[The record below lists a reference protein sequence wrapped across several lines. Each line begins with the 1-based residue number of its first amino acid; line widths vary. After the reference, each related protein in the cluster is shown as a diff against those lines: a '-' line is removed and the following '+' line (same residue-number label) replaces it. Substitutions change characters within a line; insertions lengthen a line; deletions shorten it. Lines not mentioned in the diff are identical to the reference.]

1 MPVEVAQF
9 LCLNDNFGLLVRDV
23 GTGATA
29 SVDAPDGAA
38 IIREAGRRGWTLTH
52 LLLTHHHA
60 DHVQGTEALRA
71 RYPDLLVTG
80 AAGDAHR
87 LPPLDV
93 AVADGDMIRLGESR
107 ARVIETPGHTLGHIV
122 YHFPDD
128 AIAFVGDTLFS
139 LGCGR
144 VFEGTMPMMRRS
156 LETIARL
163 PDETRIYCGHE
174 YTQSNGRFAATVDPE
189 NPRLMAR
196 LRAVADLRA
205 AGQFTLPT
213 TIAEEKATNP
223 FLRAA
228 DAGIRRAMGLAD
240 ADADVVFGEMR
251 ARKNR
256 FAA

>member
-1 MPVEVAQF
+1 
-9 LCLNDNFGLLVRDV
+9 
-23 GTGATA
+23 
-29 SVDAPDGAA
+29 VDAPDGAA
-38 IIREAGRRGWTLTH
+38 IIREAERRGWRLTH

-71 RYPDLLVTG
+71 RNPDLLVAG

-93 AVADGDMIRLGESR
+93 AVADGDTLRLGESR
-107 ARVIETPGHTLGHIV
+107 ARVFETPGHTLGHVV

-223 FLRAA
+223 FLRAT
-228 DAGIRRAMGLAD
+228 DAGIRRAMGLTD

>member
-1 MPVEVAQF
+1 MPRISSI
-9 LCLNDNFGLLVRDV
+9 C
-23 GTGATA
+23 
-29 SVDAPDGAA
+29 
-38 IIREAGRRGWTLTH
+38 
-52 LLLTHHHA
+52 
-60 DHVQGTEALRA
+60 
-71 RYPDLLVTG
+71 
-80 AAGDAHR
+80 
-87 LPPLDV
+87 
-93 AVADGDMIRLGESR
+93 
-107 ARVIETPGHTLGHIV
+107 
-122 YHFPDD
+122 
-128 AIAFVGDTLFS
+128 
-139 LGCGR
+139 
-144 VFEGTMPMMRRS
+144 FEGTMPMMRRS

-223 FLRAA
+223 FLRAT
-228 DAGIRRAMGLAD
+228 DAGIRRAMGLTD